1 MDKVVQDHKY
11 RILISP
17 YSKYLLLR
25 ISHPVTKLQP
35 VLTTNTYSYFLA
47 EMAYITTSFILKQNL
62 LIQGS
67 Y

>member
-1 MDKVVQDHKY
+1 MDKVVRDHTY
-11 RILISP
+11 HIQISP
-17 YSKYLLLR
+17 YSKYLQLHP
-25 ISHPVTKLQP
+25 SHPVTKLQP

-47 EMAYITTSFILKQNL
+47 QMAYITKSFILKQNL